1 MPIASHLL
9 ALGVCNLGRLQIIN
23 IQMPVKQ
30 NDPASS
36 NASETLKAQLCLN
49 SSGGEG
55 IHYSQKIASEGS
67 RVRPDI
73 KLMRKN
79 QMQEFWRRSLWA
91 QGLKMFG

>member
-36 NASETLKAQLCLN
+36 NASETLK
-49 SSGGEG
+49 
-55 IHYSQKIASEGS
+55 SQY
-67 RVRPDI
+67 V
-73 KLMRKN
+73 
-79 QMQEFWRRSLWA
+79 
-91 QGLKMFG
+91 